1 MIKIKRIL
9 KNFQRKYTKEI
20 NEKEEFEKYKTLNWN
35 EKVEYFVQHFH
46 QQFRWNK
53 ESGFYP
59 YNGYDK

>member
-35 EKVEYFVQHFH
+35 EK
-46 QQFRWNK
+46 
-53 ESGFYP
+53 
-59 YNGYDK
+59 